1 MTSEEQPRE
10 PSGENVKKK
19 RASLIGAVLLVA
31 LGTFALVKYVS
42 TAEDRALA
50 GEELV
55 DVLVLDAAV
64 PAGTAANELQQ
75 YLRVESVPVKVQ
87 TGGALASLSEAD
99 GMVTAVD
106 LVEGEQLTVSRLVD
120 ATEFNALQAR
130 VGRGG
135 GSVAVPEGLLEI
147 TIPLDPIR
155 AVGGT
160 VRPGDLVGMI
170 ASFDQFGGAETGPDG
185 QPVAGENVSG
195 FLLHKLLVTN
205 VQGAPVPEAEVQAAS
220 TENRAPT
227 PVGQLYV
234 TLAVDAAAAERVVYA
249 SKNGDIWLAIE
260 PADADESG
268 TSVQTADR
276 IFG

>member
-1 MTSEEQPRE
+1 M
-10 PSGENVKKK
+10 KKK

-55 DVLVLDAAV
+55 DVLVLDASV

-75 YLRVESVPVKVQ
+75 YLRVEAVPVKVQ

-106 LVEGEQLTVSRLVD
+106 LVEGEQLTASRLVD

-135 GSVAVPEGLLEI
+135 GTVAVPEGLLEI

-160 VRPGDLVGMI
+160 VRPGDLVGLI
-170 ASFDQFGGAETGPDG
+170 ASFDQFQSDGAVGPDG

-205 VQGAPVPEAEVQAAS
+205 VQGAPVPEAAAQGA
-220 TENRAPT
+220 TTDNRAPT

-234 TLAVDAAAAERVVYA
+234 TLALDAAAAERVVYA

-268 TSVQTADR
+268 TAVQTADR

>member
-1 MTSEEQPRE
+1 
-10 PSGENVKKK
+10 VKKK
-19 RASLIGAVLLVA
+19 RLSLIGAILLVA
-31 LGTFALVKYVS
+31 LGTVALVKYVS

-55 DVLVLDAAV
+55 DVLVLGSDV
-64 PAGTAANELQQ
+64 PAGTSAEELQQ
-75 YLRVESVPVKVQ
+75 FLRVEAVPLKVQ
-87 TGGALASLSEAD
+87 AAGALASLSEAE
-99 GMVTAVD
+99 GMVTSVD
-106 LVEGEQLTVSRLVD
+106 LVTGEQLTANRLVE

-135 GSVAVPEGLLEI
+135 GSVSVPEGLLEI

-160 VRPGDLVGMI
+160 VRPGDLVGLI
-170 ASFDQFGGAETGPDG
+170 ASFSDYQGGAVDANG
-185 QPVAGENVSG
+185 QPVSASQVSG

-205 VQGAPVPEAEVQAAS
+205 VQGAPPAPAAAAQEGAEQPAAA
-220 TENRAPT
+220 APT
-227 PVGQLYV
+227 GQLYV
-234 TLAVDAAAAERVVYA
+234 TLAADAAAAERIVFA
-249 SKNGDIWLAIE
+249 SSYGDIWLAIE

-268 TSVQTADR
+268 TQVQNADR

>member
-1 MTSEEQPRE
+1 
-10 PSGENVKKK
+10 VKKK
-19 RASLIGAVLLVA
+19 RLSLIGAIVLVA
-31 LGTFALVKYVS
+31 LGTVALVKYVS

-55 DVLVLDAAV
+55 DVLVLDSGV
-64 PAGTAANELQQ
+64 PAGTSAEELQQ
-75 YLRVESVPVKVQ
+75 FLRVEAVPLKVQ
-87 TGGALASLSEAD
+87 AAGALATLSEAD

-106 LVEGEQLTVSRLVD
+106 LVEGEQLTASRLVE

-135 GSVAVPEGLLEI
+135 GSVSVPDGLLEI

-160 VRPGDLVGMI
+160 VRPGDLVGLI
-170 ASFDQFGGAETGPDG
+170 ASFSDYQGGAVGANGES
-185 QPVAGENVSG
+185 VAASQVSG

-205 VQGAPVPEAEVQAAS
+205 VQGAPDAPAAAAQEGAEPAAA
-220 TENRAPT
+220 APT
-227 PVGQLYV
+227 GQLYV
-234 TLAVDAAAAERVVYA
+234 TLAADAAAAERIVFA
-249 SKNGDIWLAIE
+249 SSYGDIWLAIE
-260 PADADESG
+260 PADANESG
-268 TSVQTADR
+268 TQVQNDDR

>member
-1 MTSEEQPRE
+1 
-10 PSGENVKKK
+10 VKKK
-19 RASLIGAVLLVA
+19 RVSLLAAILLVA
-31 LGTFALVKYVS
+31 LGTVALVKYVS

-50 GEELV
+50 GEQLV
-55 DVLVLDAAV
+55 DVLVLNAPVA
-64 PAGTAANELQQ
+64 AGTSAAELQQ
-75 YLRVESVPVKVQ
+75 VLRVEAVPVKVQ
-87 TGGALASLSEAD
+87 AAGALASLSEAD
-99 GMVTAVD
+99 GLVTAVD

-135 GSVAVPEGLLEI
+135 GTVSVPEGLLEI

-160 VRPGDLVGMI
+160 VRPGDLVGVI
-170 ASFDQFGGAETGPDG
+170 ASFSDYQGGATGPDG
-185 QPVAGENVSG
+185 QPVAASQVSG

-205 VQGAPVPEAEVQAAS
+205 VQGAPPGVQTAQEGGEGAA
-220 TENRAPT
+220 APT
-227 PVGQLYV
+227 GQLYI
-234 TLAVDAAAAERVVYA
+234 TLATNAAAAERIVFA
-249 SKNGDIWLAIE
+249 SSYGDIWLAIE

-268 TSVQTADR
+268 TEVRNSER

>member
-1 MTSEEQPRE
+1 M
-10 PSGENVKKK
+10 KKK
-19 RASLIGAVLLVA
+19 RLSLIGAIVLVA
-31 LGTFALVKYVS
+31 LGTVALVKYVS

-55 DVLVLDAAV
+55 DVLVLNAPV
-64 PAGTAANELQQ
+64 PAGTAATELQQ
-75 YLRVESVPVKVQ
+75 FLRVEAVPVKVQ
-87 TGGALASLSEAD
+87 AAGALASLSEAE
-99 GMVTAVD
+99 GLVTAVD
-106 LVEGEQLTVSRLVD
+106 MGEGEQVTASRLVAAD
-120 ATEFNALQAR
+120 EFNALQAR

-160 VRPGDLVGMI
+160 VRPGDLVGLI
-170 ASFDQFGGAETGPDG
+170 ASFPDYQGGAVGPDG
-185 QPVAGENVSG
+185 QPVAGDNVSG

-205 VQGAPVPEAEVQAAS
+205 VQGAPVPEVAAQTAS

-234 TLAVDAAAAERVVYA
+234 TLATDAAGAERIVYA
-249 SKNGDIWLAIE
+249 SKNGDIWLAVE

-268 TSVQTADR
+268 TRVQSSDS

>member
-1 MTSEEQPRE
+1 M
-10 PSGENVKKK
+10 KKK

-64 PAGTAANELQQ
+64 PAGTAADQLQQ
-75 YLRVESVPVKVQ
+75 YLRVEAVPVKVQ
-87 TGGALASLSEAD
+87 TGGALASLSEAE

-106 LVEGEQLTVSRLVD
+106 LVEGEQLTASRLVD

-135 GSVAVPEGLLEI
+135 GTVAVPEGLLEI

-160 VRPGDLVGMI
+160 VRPGDLVGVI
-170 ASFDQFGGAETGPDG
+170 ASFADYQGGAVGPDG
-185 QPVAGENVSG
+185 QPVAGNQVSG

-205 VQGAPVPEAEVQAAS
+205 VQGAPPGVAAAQEGAPAEGAP
-220 TENRAPT
+220 APT
-227 PVGQLYV
+227 GQLYV
-234 TLAVDAAAAERVVYA
+234 TLATDAAAAERIVFA
-249 SKNGDIWLAIE
+249 SSYGDVWLAVE

-268 TSVQTADR
+268 TSVQNADR

>member
-1 MTSEEQPRE
+1 M
-10 PSGENVKKK
+10 KKK

-135 GSVAVPEGLLEI
+135 GTVAVPEGLLEI

-160 VRPGDLVGMI
+160 VRPGDLVGLI
-170 ASFDQFGGAETGPDG
+170 ASFEQFQSDGAVGPDG
-185 QPVAGENVSG
+185 QPVAGESVSG

-205 VQGAPVPEAEVQAAS
+205 VQGAPAVAAAAQEGS
-220 TENRAPT
+220 DPAAAAPT
-227 PVGQLYV
+227 GQLYV
-234 TLAVDAAAAERVVYA
+234 TLALDAAAAERVVYA
-249 SKNGDIWLAIE
+249 SKYGDIWLAVE

>member
-1 MTSEEQPRE
+1 M
-10 PSGENVKKK
+10 KKK

-55 DVLVLDAAV
+55 DVLVLNADV
-64 PAGTAANELQQ
+64 PAGTAATELQQ

-87 TGGALASLSEAD
+87 TAGALASLGEAE
-99 GMVTAVD
+99 GMVTSVD
-106 LVEGEQLTVSRLVD
+106 LVAGEQLAVSRLVG

-135 GSVAVPEGLLEI
+135 GSVSVPEGLLEI

-155 AVGGT
+155 AVGGS
-160 VRPGDLVGMI
+160 VRPGDLVGLI
-170 ASFDQFGGAETGPDG
+170 ASFADFQGEAVGPDG
-185 QPVAGENVSG
+185 QPVAGNNVSG

-205 VQGAPVPEAEVQAAS
+205 VQGAPPAAAAAQ
-220 TENRAPT
+220 EGAAPDGAPPPT
-227 PVGQLYV
+227 GQLYV
-234 TLAVDAAAAERVVYA
+234 TLATDAAGAERIVYA
-249 SKNGDIWLAIE
+249 SKNGDIWLAVE
-260 PADADESG
+260 PAEADESG

>member
-1 MTSEEQPRE
+1 M
-10 PSGENVKKK
+10 KKK

-64 PAGTAANELQQ
+64 PAGTAADQLQQ
-75 YLRVESVPVKVQ
+75 YLRVEAVPVKVQ
-87 TGGALASLSEAD
+87 TGGALASLSEAE

-106 LVEGEQLTVSRLVD
+106 LVEGEQLTASRLVD

-135 GSVAVPEGLLEI
+135 GTVSVPEGLLEI

-160 VRPGDLVGMI
+160 VRPGDLVGVI
-170 ASFDQFGGAETGPDG
+170 ASFADYQGGAVGADG
-185 QPVAGENVSG
+185 QPVASSQVSG

-205 VQGAPVPEAEVQAAS
+205 VQGAPPGVAAAQEATTPEG
-220 TENRAPT
+220 TPAPT
-227 PVGQLYV
+227 GQLYV
-234 TLAVDAAAAERVVYA
+234 TLATDAAAAERIVFA
-249 SKNGDIWLAIE
+249 SSYGDIWLAVE

-268 TSVQTADR
+268 TSVQSADR